1 MLADLYR
8 ITGGEGMKLT
18 RAVFVL
24 LLVTT
29 FALPCSADKVREYKG
44 SVTGDTSGELLFGA
58 LVERLNPDSMEMIVD
73 EEPSEDG
80 KVRHMY
86 LKVGGATFGA
96 FRLEEMCLETSF
108 SKFNPI
114 SQWKDAESIVVE
126 DIMSGNFTAT
136 VREKDIN
143 SALKEQIGDDHWRS
157 VHVDIRPE
165 GLFAKGYYVTGGSVS
180 LKILVEL
187 STKLEVR
194 SKKIWLKDY
203 TLSVNNAEKTG
214 LVEDAVRD
222 LQPVVDLEDFVF
234 PLSVDRIEMGE
245 ESIKL
250 VTKTLP
256 RSFDGIMFKY
266 QR

>member
-1 MLADLYR
+1 
-8 ITGGEGMKLT
+8 MKLV
-18 RAVFVL
+18 RAAFVL
-24 LLVTT
+24 LLVAS
-29 FALPCSADKVREYKG
+29 FALPCGADDAREYKG

-58 LVERLNPDSMEMIVD
+58 LVERLNPDSMEMVVD

-80 KVRHMY
+80 KIRHMY
-86 LKVGGATFGA
+86 LKVNGARFGA
-96 FRLEEMCLETSF
+96 FRLEEMRLETAF
-108 SKFNPI
+108 SKFNPV
-114 SQWKDAESIVVE
+114 SQWKDAESIAVE

-136 VREKDIN
+136 VREGDIN
-143 SALKEQIGDDHWRS
+143 SALKEQMDDNWQDVR
-157 VHVDIRPE
+157 VEIRPK
-165 GLFAKGYYVTGGSVS
+165 GLFAKGYYVVGGSVS

-203 TLSVNNAEKTG
+203 TLSVNNAEKTD
-214 LVEDAVRD
+214 LVEDAVKD

-234 PLSVDRIEMGE
+234 PLSVDRIEMDNK
-245 ESIKL
+245 SIKL

-256 RSFDGIMFKY
+256 ESFDGIMFKY